1 MMMCKF
7 KRPKEI
13 KKNKKK
19 IVNFIKIKKVGKS
32 VVLGGE
38 LCMVPPFRIQPKSR
52 LQQHPKAIQ

>member
-19 IVNFIKIKKVGKS
+19 IVNFIKIKKGR
-32 VVLGGE
+32 E
-38 LCMVPPFRIQPKSR
+38 SR
-52 LQQHPKAIQ
+52 